1 MSEVVP
7 TELTAGELDRYAAQ
21 PRNPSQNGFCPAMT
35 LERKIASAFR
45 MDDETWKR
53 HANPWSVWTRNTVLP
68 LLILAF
74 WSRAW
79 LKWWSLLPIAA
90 ALLWTWLNPRL
101 FSAPKS
107 MDSWAARGVLGE
119 RVWLNRDEV
128 PVPEYH
134 RTVPNILSGISAVGA
149 VFVVWGVVALEVWPT
164 VFGAVTV
171 ILTKLWFVDRM
182 VWLYEDMRKVTPEY
196 SSWASPEQENAA

>member
-1 MSEVVP
+1 M
-7 TELTAGELDRYAAQ
+7 
-21 PRNPSQNGFCPAMT
+21 
-35 LERKIASAFR
+35 
-45 MDDETWKR
+45 
-53 HANPWSVWTRNTVLP
+53 
-68 LLILAF
+68 
-74 WSRAW
+74 
-79 LKWWSLLPIAA
+79 
-90 ALLWTWLNPRL
+90 
-101 FSAPKS
+101 
-107 MDSWAARGVLGE
+107 LGE

-149 VFVVWGVVALEVWPT
+149 VFVVWGVVALEVWLT